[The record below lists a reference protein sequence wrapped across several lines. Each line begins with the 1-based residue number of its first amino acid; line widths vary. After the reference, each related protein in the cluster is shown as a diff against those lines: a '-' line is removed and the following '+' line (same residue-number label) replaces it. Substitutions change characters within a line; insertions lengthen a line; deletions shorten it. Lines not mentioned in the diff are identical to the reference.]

1 MATQNSTI
9 TVKGKLGNIV
19 GYKGR
24 NGKRLARIRQ
34 TEVKNPKTD
43 GQIIQRMIMATASKA
58 YGRMKS
64 IVDHS
69 WQGVSY
75 GGISQSYFLKK
86 AIERIRKFVAD
97 SMAAFPSSIT
107 DPQQWVGLARPNGLA
122 EAGYGLQISEGTIPS
137 VSANY
142 VKQGEGEDADTVLS
156 HFGSVIKLKAEDDMT
171 IQNVMDSLGAKVGDQ
186 ITAICITKNGEFK
199 YSRYVINKEASAA
212 QLAAGWDGSTE
223 AEAFDQEKSKAD
235 DVQITL
241 SETSTETE
249 RKLMV
254 SLINGE
260 EIKAAS
266 IIISRKDGN
275 TWQRSTQYLM
285 PVQDVSV
292 VDTIIKLWQLG
303 ATEIETVSPHY
314 LNNADV

>member
-24 NGKRLARIRQ
+24 DGKRLARIRQ

-43 GQIIQRMIMATASKA
+43 GQIIQRMILATASKA

-69 WQGVSY
+69 WQGVAY

-86 AIERIRKFVAD
+86 AMERIRKFVAD
-97 SMAAFPSSIT
+97 SLAAMPASIT
-107 DPQQWVGLARPNGLA
+107 NPLQWVGLARPDSLA

-137 VSANY
+137 VSATY
-142 VKQGEGEDADTVLS
+142 AEVGEGDDKDTVLD
-156 HFGSVIKLKAEDDMT
+156 HFGNLIAGATKENPATTRGVLNAI
-171 IQNVMDSLGAKVGDQ
+171 GAKVGDQ
-186 ITAICITKNGEFK
+186 ITGVAMLANGSFVK
-199 YSRYVINKEASAA
+199 SRYVIKADATDE
-212 QLAAGWDGSTE
+212 QLNAGWPTDADTE
-223 AEAFDQEKSKAD
+223 GGAFDPAETKVSN
-235 DVQITL
+235 DVMIVPNEDKL
-241 SETSTETE
+241 KVTSGTSD
-249 RKLMV
+249 V
-254 SLINGE
+254 
-260 EIKAAS
+260 AAAA
-266 IIISRKDGN
+266 IIISRKDGS

-285 PVQDVSV
+285 PVGA
-292 VDTIIKLWQLG
+292 VDNADAIIKLWQLG
-303 ATEIETVSPHY
+303 TTEIATDNPFY

>member
-43 GQIIQRMIMATASKA
+43 GQIIQRMILATASKS

-69 WQGVSY
+69 WQGVAY

-86 AIERIRKFVAD
+86 AMERIRKFVAD
-97 SMAAFPSSIT
+97 SMAAFPSSIA
-107 DPQQWVGLARPNGLA
+107 DPLQWVGLARPDRLA

-137 VSANY
+137 VNATYTKN
-142 VKQGEGEDADTVLS
+142 GEGEDADTVLH
-156 HFGSVIKLKAEDDMT
+156 HFGDIIAEASDEKPAKITQVLKA
-171 IQNVMDSLGAKVGDQ
+171 IGAKKGDQ
-186 ITAICITKNGEFK
+186 ITAVAILATGEFAK
-199 YSRYVINKEASAA
+199 SRYVIKADA
-212 QLAAGWDGSTE
+212 TE
-223 AEAFDQEKSKAD
+223 SELSQNWPADAHIEESAFDANETNVNNSVLFVAEGDRLIIDSRTADVKAC
-235 DVQITL
+235 
-241 SETSTETE
+241 
-249 RKLMV
+249 
-254 SLINGE
+254 
-260 EIKAAS
+260 A
-266 IIISRKDGN
+266 IILSRKEGN

-285 PVQDVSV
+285 PVRDVSV
-292 VDTIIKLWQLG
+292 VDSIIKLWQLG
-303 ATEIETVSPHY
+303 TTEIATQNPYY
-314 LNNADV
+314 LNNADL